1 MKKVIIYAV
10 AAVALLACASCAN
23 KKNVITG
30 HFDGLPCDS
39 LKVEVVDILNAR
51 VPLSTTI
58 IPATNG
64 DFTIPFADT
73 TVRGIIIY
81 CPDDERGREHGVASI
96 TFVPGEYAKLSG
108 RLDSVVVDGSQ
119 FFKDQ
124 KAYAELV
131 KPDQDRMSEIV
142 QEYRAAADDEAKSDS
157 IMNVYN
163 EVNAHVN
170 SLTKDFIKNNP
181 ASLYGATLVSRLI
194 GEDGKDA
201 LEVLDIIPETVQ
213 NGYLKP
219 LIDRSRTGAQKTK
232 ARAEAAEKVKDGMQ
246 APDFTLKNEKG
257 EDFTLSSIYNNGQYI
272 ILDFWGEW
280 CYWCKKGIP
289 DMKQL
294 YKDAKGKIE
303 ILSIDCND
311 TEEVW
316 KNAIKEHELP
326 WLHVYNPGDEKTDV
340 AVTYAIKGYPTKLI
354 LNPDGTI
361 NKTIIGEDPEFYTYV
376 KSLIGK
382 K

>member
-1 MKKVIIYAV
+1 MKKVLFFSV
-10 AAVALLACASCAN
+10 GALMLLLCASCAN
-23 KKNVITG
+23 KKNVIEG
-30 HFDGLPCDS
+30 HFDGLPGDS
-39 LKVEVVDILNAR
+39 LKVEIVDILNSR

-64 DFTIPFADT
+64 DFTIPFTDT
-73 TVRGIIIY
+73 TIRGVLIY
-81 CPDDERGREHGVASI
+81 CPDDERGREHGVATI
-96 TFVPGEYAKLSG
+96 TFIPGEYAKLSG
-108 RLDSVVVDGSQ
+108 RLDSLVVDGSK

-124 KAYAELV
+124 KAYGELV
-131 KPDQDRMSEIV
+131 KADQDRMSEIV
-142 QEYRAAADDEAKSDS
+142 KEYRTVANDEAKADS

-163 EVNAHVN
+163 EVSAHVN
-170 SLTKDFIKNNP
+170 SLTKDFITKNP
-181 ASLYGATLVSRLI
+181 ESLYGATLLTRLI

-201 LEVLDIIPETVQ
+201 LEVLEAIPESVK
-213 NGYLKP
+213 NGYVKP
-219 LIDRSRTGAQKTK
+219 LVDRARTGAEKSK
-232 ARAEAAEKVKDGMQ
+232 ARAEAAELVKDGMQ
-246 APDFTLKNEKG
+246 APDFTLKNENG

-311 TEEVW
+311 TQEVW

-340 AVTYAIKGYPTKLI
+340 SLTYAIKGYPTKII

-361 NKTIIGEDPEFYTYV
+361 NKTIVGEDPEFYDYV
-376 KSLIGK
+376 RSLIK

>member
-1 MKKVIIYAV
+1 MKRTILYPV
-10 AAVALLACASCAN
+10 AALLLLACASCAN
-23 KKNVITG
+23 KKNVIEG
-30 HFDGLPCDS
+30 HFDGLPTDS

-64 DFTIPFADT
+64 DFTFPFADT

-96 TFVPGEYAKLSG
+96 TFIPGEYARLSG
-108 RLDSVVVDGSQ
+108 RLDSLVVDGSQ

-124 KAYAELV
+124 KAYSALV
-131 KPDQDRMSEIV
+131 KADQDRMSEIV
-142 QEYRAAADDEAKSDS
+142 QEYRAAGDDEAKSDS

-163 EVNAHVN
+163 EVSAHVS
-170 SLTKDFIKNNP
+170 SLTKDFITNNP

-201 LEVLDIIPETVQ
+201 LEALQVIPESVQ

-219 LIDRSRTGAQKTK
+219 LIDRSRTSAEKTK
-232 ARAEAAEKVKDGMQ
+232 ARAEAAEKVKDGML

-257 EDFTLSSIYNNGQYI
+257 EDFTLSSIYNQGKYI

-303 ILSIDCND
+303 ILSIDCQD

-326 WLHVYNPGDEKTDV
+326 WLHVYNPGNEKIDV

-361 NKTIIGEDPEFYTYV
+361 NKTIVGEDPEFYDYV
-376 KSLIGK
+376 RSLIK

>member
-64 DFTIPFADT
+64 DFTFPFADT

-257 EDFTLSSIYNNGQYI
+257 EGFTISSIYNNGQYI

-303 ILSIDCND
+303 IVSIDCGD

-316 KNAIKEHELP
+316 KKAIVDHELP
-326 WLHVYNPGDEKTDV
+326 WLHVFNPDGTGDGVSLKY
-340 AVTYAIKGYPTKLI
+340 AVTGYPTKVI

-361 NKTIIGEDPEFYTYV
+361 NKTIVGEDPEFYDYV
-376 KSLIGK
+376 KSLIK